1 MTMLF
6 FFAIFLNMKHS
17 KSFFTVILTVLLVL
31 FLASCKSASGKVAES
46 QKDTWNTNY
55 TFIFV
60 HGLSGWGHY
69 DARNKF
75 FPYWGMKSG
84 SLIKKLNKEGF
95 HAYDASVAPHGSA
108 WDRACELYAQLTG
121 SVTDYGAEHSARC
134 GHPRYGRDFSKDP
147 LISQWDENHKINILG
162 HSFGGVTVRLLA
174 HLMAEGAPAEQEATP
189 AGELSPLFAGGHSDW
204 IYSVTTLAA
213 PHNGTSAYHIPDEET
228 KSKNWIQKIVEKSY
242 APKKD
247 GRADYDYA
255 DFDMHIQNADKINSW
270 LKTLPEAYYFSYAC
284 SATILSEDGSQVPD
298 PEKMEKIFQKT
309 AIKLGRFEGLTP
321 DGIELGKEWQ
331 ENDGLVNTISARA
344 PSHSPSKF
352 FTSDYEIEKGIWYIM
367 PVYNGDHMSLQGGFS
382 IKNDITDFYV
392 KHLMMINNL

>member
-1 MTMLF
+1 MNKRNF
-6 FFAIFLNMKHS
+6 FIKTAFFLLLIFLITACKTS
-17 KSFFTVILTVLLVL
+17 SEKLVDT
-31 FLASCKSASGKVAES
+31 
-46 QKDTWNTNY
+46 QKEKWNTNY
-55 TFIFV
+55 TFVFV

-75 FPYWGMKSG
+75 FPYWGMKNG

-95 HAYDASVAPHGSA
+95 CAYDASVAPHGSA

-121 SVTDYGAEHSARC
+121 SITDYGAEHSARC
-134 GHPRYGRDFSKDP
+134 GHPRYGRDFSKEP
-147 LISQWDENHKINILG
+147 LIPQWDEKHKINILG

-174 HLMAEGAPAEQEATP
+174 HLMAEGSLAEQEATP
-189 AGELSPLFAGGHSDW
+189 ADELCPLFAGSHSDW

-228 KSKNWIQKIVEKSY
+228 KTKSWIQKNVEKSY

-270 LKTLPEAYYFSYAC
+270 LKTIPEAYYFSFAC
-284 SATILSEDGSQVPD
+284 SATLPAEDGSQVPD
-298 PEKMEKIFQKT
+298 PKKMEKIFQKT
-309 AIKLGRFEGLTP
+309 AAKLGRFEGLTP

-344 PSHSPSKF
+344 PGHSPSKEF
-352 FTSDYEIEKGIWYIM
+352 SENEKIEKGIWYIM
-367 PVYNGDHMSLQGGFS
+367 PVYDGDHMSMQGGFS
-382 IKNDITDFYV
+382 VKKDITAFYIN
-392 KHLMMINNL
+392 HLNLINSLR